1 MSSVIGI
8 GAGGHA
14 KVIIDILQLNGEF
27 DLMGLIDSDPGLKG
41 NLVLGVP
48 VLGGDDELE
57 SLYGKGVRHA
67 FMGIASLAETES
79 NKKIYQRIEAMGFE
93 MVNAVHPRAVVAG
106 DVTIGAGCRVFG
118 GAVINPGTSLGN
130 NVVVNTGAVVDH
142 DCMIGNHAQIAPGVK
157 LAGAVTVGEGAIV
170 GIGATVIQGI
180 NIGEHAFVAA
190 GAVVVR
196 DVPARTM
203 VAGIPARPMTTNSKT

>member
-1 MSSVIGI
+1 MPPVIGI

-14 KVIIDILQLNGEF
+14 KVIIDILMLNGGF
-27 DLMGLIDSDPGLKG
+27 DLMGLIDSDPALKG

-57 SLYGKGVRHA
+57 SLYNGGVKHA
-67 FMGIASLAETES
+67 FMGIASLADTES
-79 NKKIYQRIEAMGFE
+79 NKTIFQRMESLGFV
-93 MVNAVHPRAVVAG
+93 MINAVHPRAVVAG

-118 GAVINPGTSLGN
+118 GAVVNPGTSIGKN
-130 NVVVNTGAVVDH
+130 AVVNTGAVVDH
-142 DCMIGNHAQIAPGVK
+142 DCTIGDHAQIAPGVR

-170 GIGATVIQGI
+170 GIGATVIQGM

-203 VAGIPARPMTTNSKT
+203 VAGIPARPMTTNSKS